1 MNTIHPLKTLAG
13 NGSLSRPRFKPGLL
27 LEDED
32 LTAGVDYA
40 RNMMRLMFR
49 SLFGCGVVCGLEVE
63 AKLICQGRKVWVR
76 VHKGV
81 ALDGR
86 GNLIEVPA
94 AQTIEYDW
102 DCKPPGWPIWVTLC
116 YAEKC
121 CRPKDVSC
129 SIDGDASVVHTRSLD
144 GFEIRLYDKRP
155 QCACSCQAPA
165 APATATEVAC
175 CDDDWV
181 AAAAIAP
188 APTVTPTTT
197 PTGTRAPAPEGK
209 RAGSGTPSTNCACY
223 EKQLTDPAPCGCDG
237 ECECVVIALLDKPKT
252 DHPDVPTSDPTVRRF
267 IRPVPA
273 GFIDCIKTGAAATA
287 PSPPAGSR
295 DPT

>member
-1 MNTIHPLKTLAG
+1 MNTTEPLHKLAG
-13 NGSLSRPRFKPGLL
+13 IGSLSRPRFKPGLL

-63 AKLICQGRKVWVR
+63 AELGCQGRKLSVK

-86 GNLIEVPA
+86 GNPIEVPST
-94 AQTIEYDW
+94 QPIEYDW
-102 DCKPPGWPIWVTLC
+102 DCEPPRWPIWVTLC

-121 CRPKDVSC
+121 CRPRDISC
-129 SIDGDASVVHTRSLD
+129 SIDGDASAIHTRSLD

-155 QCACSCQAPA
+155 ECACSCQPPA
-165 APATATEVAC
+165 APATATGIAC
-175 CDDDWV
+175 CGGDAAT
-181 AAAAIAP
+181 AAAVQPTP
-188 APTVTPTTT
+188 APTPTPP
-197 PTGTRAPAPEGK
+197 PTGTRAPAPE
-209 RAGSGTPSTNCACY
+209 ATAASTASPATNCACY
-223 EKQLTDPAPCGCDG
+223 KNQLTDPAPCGCDG
-237 ECECVVIALLDKPKT
+237 ECDCIVIAFLDRPKT
-252 DHPDVPTSDPTVRRF
+252 DHPNVPTSDLTVRRF

-287 PSPPAGSR
+287 PTPPAGSR